1 MFQQDDE
8 NQSIFEE
15 EDTDQ
20 RSLRNATSIDNK
32 RKRKQYK
39 IKWNQQLKTSKI
51 GTIKDQM
58 ESIPQKYRQATTLLP
73 DPAAM
78 KRYSKQIDKIWEI
91 EKVARD
97 QKFEVSNEG
106 NQNLQL
112 SQKSLLI
119 TPKFQPKGEKPVRL
133 PTASTFFQTNDLRT
147 LPMPDSKAI

>member
-1 MFQQDDE
+1 MGGNTDIVYKDKGTTASTKDQTMMFQQDDE

-58 ESIPQKYRQATTLLP
+58 ESIP
-73 DPAAM
+73 
-78 KRYSKQIDKIWEI
+78 
-91 EKVARD
+91 
-97 QKFEVSNEG
+97 
-106 NQNLQL
+106 
-112 SQKSLLI
+112 
-119 TPKFQPKGEKPVRL
+119 
-133 PTASTFFQTNDLRT
+133 
-147 LPMPDSKAI
+147 